1 MRYSPKMYLRY
12 RVEKSDLTAFARYH
26 YQNSPAMKSR
36 VTIWRWISALLGLI
50 LIAGLGYI
58 LNWYL
63 YYFLA
68 PFAGLFIY
76 FYLPK
81 SIFKRL
87 EKDILK
93 FYGEGSNKSLFGE
106 HELQLQ
112 ENNLEAKSQYANSV
126 IEFSGIERMGET
138 ADHTFIYLNAL
149 TAVPISRNG
158 VLEGDYDAFMQ
169 TLKSRLETRQK

>member
-1 MRYSPKMYLRY
+1 MHLKY

-26 YQNSPAMKSR
+26 YQHSPAMKNR
-36 VTIWRWISALLGLI
+36 VTVWRWASALSGLI
-50 LIAGLGYI
+50 IIAGLGY
-58 LNWYL
+58 LLQWEL

-68 PFAGLFIY
+68 PFVGLFIY
-76 FYLPK
+76 FYMPK

-93 FYGEGSNKSLFGE
+93 FYGEGSNKALFGE
-106 HELQLQ
+106 HELYLH

-126 IEFSGIERMGET
+126 IEFSGIERLGET

-149 TAVPISRNG
+149 TAAPISRHAI
-158 VLEGDYDAFMQ
+158 LEGDYDVFIKA
-169 TLKSRLETRQK
+169 LKSRLKTEQKLN